1 MQLGTNPCGVTLM
14 NGLWCSTLSA
24 GDEVPKAR
32 DALGWHI
39 AVYWKDDKQFYPGQ
53 VADFD
58 PSNGKH
64 KVGWELDGRP
74 PGS

>member
-1 MQLGTNPCGVTLM
+1 MLII
-14 NGLWCSTLSA
+14 GLWYPPLPA
-24 GDEVPKAR
+24 GEEVPKAR

-58 PSNGKH
+58 ASNGKH
-64 KVGWELDGRP
+64 KVSWE
-74 PGS
+74 PGGHGSGCA

>member
-1 MQLGTNPCGVTLM
+1 MLLHPHP
-14 NGLWCSTLSA
+14 A

-58 PSNGKH
+58 TSNGKH
-64 KVGWELDGRP
+64 KVCWELGVHR
-74 PGS
+74 S